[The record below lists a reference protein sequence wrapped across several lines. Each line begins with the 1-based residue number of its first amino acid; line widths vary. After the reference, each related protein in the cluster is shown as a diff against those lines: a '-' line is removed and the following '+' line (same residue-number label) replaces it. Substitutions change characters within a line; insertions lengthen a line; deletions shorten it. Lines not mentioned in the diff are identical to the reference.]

1 MHAERKTPAFRNCTF
16 SIRTDTRVLLLL
28 LQQELYDFTLCD
40 CVLFAGVQ
48 IKSQIGQFVW
58 IRNKASFPDRDATH
72 AEVREIPQ
80 LARAS
85 RSDRAMES
93 SHEIGYRLTNC
104 IFSFL
109 RLSVLRAYN
118 KKGTRTL
125 KTEISDV
132 IRSEKG

>member
-1 MHAERKTPAFRNCTF
+1 MPSARPLLFGIAHFQFEPIHVYCYFYYNRNYTI
-16 SIRTDTRVLLLL
+16 SP
-28 LQQELYDFTLCD
+28 CD

-72 AEVREIPQ
+72 AEVREFPQ

-85 RSDRAMES
+85 RSDGAMEC

-104 IFSFL
+104 ILNFL
-109 RLSVLRAYN
+109 RLSVLRAYQ